1 MYNSQPYSFMNNYAF
16 MSKGNEPITVT
27 GLDGAKAYPTMPNSR
42 LILFDTTADVFY
54 CKETDSNN
62 FPTIKTY
69 TYTEVKPTS
78 NVDSQYVTLE
88 EFNKFKEE
96 LLNGEQFV
104 RANTIS
110 AGGRDIT
117 VTTNQKINDDSSAKS
132 DTTTNAG
139 KSNKTKSTTQ

>member
-1 MYNSQPYSFMNNYAF
+1 MYNTQPYPFINNYAF

-27 GLDGAKAYPTMPNSR
+27 GLDGAKAYPTMPNTR

-62 FPTIKTY
+62 FPTIRTY

-104 RANTIS
+104 RANAIS
-110 AGGRDIT
+110 TGGDTNIA
-117 VTTNQKINDDSSAKS
+117 VTTNQKVNDNPGAKS
-132 DTTTNAG
+132 DTTANAG
-139 KSNKTKSTTQ
+139 KSNKTKPTT